1 MRELKY
7 TLCRDR
13 HGQPL
18 VKLDS
23 PLGNGQEICPDS
35 LRRLAA
41 VLASIAAEADVKD
54 MGKAYAPATK
64 STEF

>member
-7 TLCRDR
+7 TLCQDR

-18 VKLDS
+18 VMLDS
-23 PLGNGQEICPDS
+23 PLGNGQEISPDS
-35 LRRLAA
+35 LRRLSAA
-41 VLASIAAEADVKD
+41 LVSIAAEAEVKD
-54 MGKAYAPATK
+54 MGKFYMPATK